1 MAHLLMVVALISY
14 GPEIS
19 PCAYTPKPNHQAER
33 QHVCAPYWF
42 WSHTH
47 DSSFQSVAAHSNEV
61 FAPPVFYD
69 YHPD

>member
-19 PCAYTPKPNHQAER
+19 PCAYATKPNRRAKR
-33 QHVCAPYWF
+33 QHVYAPYWF

-47 DSSFQSVAAHSNEV
+47 DSSYPALTKLLYQYLTH
-61 FAPPVFYD
+61 
-69 YHPD
+69 HIQLQKLL